1 MWWIDCSTGVDE
13 IKWPQNKKIM
23 WFITYIDKFRI
34 LEKEIEKTI
43 SIRDEIKTILGL
55 SMKTL
60 RPRKDRYNLIN

>member
-1 MWWIDCSTGVDE
+1 
-13 IKWPQNKKIM
+13 M

-43 SIRDEIKTILGL
+43 SIGDEIKTILGL